1 MTHDIL
7 MTQDMKP
14 STRYVTFGS
23 ARVRVR
29 MEGTGAPLLLLM
41 GLGGHIDM
49 WQPLAEQLHG
59 RQLVMFDFPG
69 TGESTL
75 PWFPPTMANAAL
87 FVRSLMRRLGLRRA
101 DVLGYSWGGMLAQQL
116 AAQHAGAVR
125 KLVLACT
132 SLGPLAIPAAPCV
145 AARLLTPRRYHSPG
159 YLAAIAPDTFGGKFR
174 RDPSLV
180 DAEVAR
186 RMIRPPSSRGYA
198 FQLIAAAT
206 FSTFHLAPLI
216 RHPTLILAGG
226 DDPMVKTQ
234 NQHILH
240 RMLGNSE
247 LRILENAGHL
257 LLLDSPET
265 CAHIVTSFL
274 AKDAAHA
281 PSRR

>member
-1 MTHDIL
+1 
-7 MTQDMKP
+7 MKP
-14 STRYVTFGS
+14 STRYVVFGS

-29 MEGTGAPLLLLM
+29 TEGTGAPLLLLM
-41 GLGGHIDM
+41 GIGGHLDM

-87 FVRSLMRRLGLRRA
+87 FVRGLMRRLGLRRA
-101 DVLGYSWGGMLAQQL
+101 DVLGYSWGGLLAQQL
-116 AAQHAGAVR
+116 AAQHAGTVR

-132 SLGPLAIPAAPCV
+132 SLGALAIPSGLRV
-145 AARLLTPRRYHSPG
+145 TARLLTPRRYHAPG
-159 YLAAIAPDTFGGKFR
+159 YLAAIAPETFGGKFR
-174 RDPSLV
+174 RDPALV
-180 DAEVAR
+180 DAEAAR
-186 RMIRPPSSRGYA
+186 RMSHPPSWWGYA
-198 FQLIAAAT
+198 LQLIAAGT
-206 FSTFHLAPLI
+206 FSTFPLAPLI

-226 DDPMVKTQ
+226 DDPMVKTL

-240 RMLGNSE
+240 RVLPNSE

-265 CAHIVTSFL
+265 SARIIMSFL
-274 AKDAAHA
+274 EEAAHTA
-281 PSRR
+281 ARR